1 MGRHQGFDGGG
12 VDGGGVDGGGVDG
25 GGVDGGGVD
34 GGGVDGGGVDGAFGG
49 RRATGGEI
57 GRAATVGGP
66 VTRWLSTTQPEA
78 LFVLS
83 AIAQYVGAVLAVLL
97 FDGSIG
103 GTNGVEPQTVAW
115 FRAIGA
121 AIALLAV
128 SHGWRSGWTRRQ
140 LAGVAFFGV
149 ITVLMNVFFYLA
161 IERID
166 LGKGVTIE
174 FIGPITVAALTTR
187 SRRNALALLCAVVGV
202 GVLGGVEID
211 DNLSGVVFV
220 LIASALW
227 ACYIV
232 IGSRVAQVD
241 RGVAGLGLGLAIG
254 AVIAT
259 PIGAPW
265 SGEVWTSPLLLVLCL
280 AVGVFSNAIGY
291 GIDQFTMRRI
301 PIRRFSL
308 LLALL
313 PVTGTL
319 LGWIGLGQRPGP
331 IDVLGIALVLVGVA
345 VQEREEMARVEATVL
360 TDPA

>member
-1 MGRHQGFDGGG
+1 MDRDGEA
-12 VDGGGVDGGGVDG
+12 V
-25 GGVDGGGVD
+25 
-34 GGGVDGGGVDGAFGG
+34 
-49 RRATGGEI
+49 T
-57 GRAATVGGP
+57 GGP

-83 AIAQYVGAVLAVLL
+83 AIAQYVGAVIAVLL
-97 FDGSIG
+97 FDGTIG
-103 GTNGVEPQTVAW
+103 GTDGVSPQTVAW

-121 AIALLAV
+121 ALVLLAF
-128 SHGWRSGWTRRQ
+128 SRGWRSGWTREQ
-140 LAGVAFFGV
+140 LVGVAFFGV

-166 LGKGVTIE
+166 LGKGITIE
-174 FIGPITVAALTTR
+174 FIGPIAVAAATTR
-187 SRRNALALLCAVVGV
+187 SRRNAVALLFAFAGVV
-202 GVLGGVEID
+202 VLGGVEID
-211 DNLSGVVFV
+211 DNLLGIVYI

-227 ACYIV
+227 AGYIV

-254 AVIAT
+254 ALVTT
-259 PIGAPW
+259 PIGAPG
-265 SGEVWTSPLLLVLCL
+265 SLEVWTSPNLLVLCL

-319 LGWIGLGQRPGP
+319 IGWIGLGQQPSAV
-331 IDVLGIALVLVGVA
+331 DLAGISLVLVGVA
-345 VQEREEMARVEATVL
+345 VQERDEIERVEAVVR